1 MRTHATKYLAI
12 LLNFCVVLAPAL
24 PAYAQAPA
32 AGQAARAGEV
42 SARIPDA
49 SVSRTGL
56 MQVAE
61 VGLGVEWNDVV
72 ETAAR
77 GRVRIA
83 LGDGST
89 LNVGSDSR
97 LIVVQ
102 HEQQSRQ
109 TDLTLNFGKM
119 RSRVQRLSPGQ
130 RFEIRTNT
138 SVIGVIG
145 TDFFIE
151 ATATLTRV
159 IVYEGM
165 VLVRNINPSIA
176 GEKRV
181 AAGSAVLIYAG
192 QPPFDPQP
200 TEPAEV
206 QLSVDDTAVG
216 EELPAPSVT
225 ARQGLWKRLTKNK
238 WLFIAAVAAI
248 ATVSIAV
255 PVATGGTTASGCE
268 VPEPSCP

>member
-1 MRTHATKYLAI
+1 MRHPAKKLVAI
-12 LLNFCVVLAPAL
+12 FLSVAMTVFVSA

-32 AGQAARAGEV
+32 AAQAARAGEV

-49 SVSRTGL
+49 SVSRTGQIL
-56 MQVAE
+56 VAD
-61 VGLGVEWNDVV
+61 VGLPVEWNDLV

-83 LGDGST
+83 LGDGSM

-97 LIVVQ
+97 LRVVQ

-109 TDLTLNFGKM
+109 TDLTLTFGKM

-138 SVIGVIG
+138 AVAGVIG

-151 ATATLTRV
+151 ATATMTRV
-159 IVYEGM
+159 VVYEGM

-181 AAGSAVLIYAG
+181 AAGSSVLIFAG

-200 TEPAEV
+200 TEPADV
-206 QLSVDDTAVG
+206 QVSLDDTAVG
-216 EELPAPSVT
+216 EEVAPPVS
-225 ARQGLWKRLTKNK
+225 ARQGIWKRLTKNK

-248 ATVSIAV
+248 ATVSITV
-255 PVATGGTTASGCE
+255 PVVTGGTDATGCE